1 MRGNDLRVL
10 SFPKEGENPYLNQLA
25 GHLERAGVVVDE
37 FSFPRAFSRRY
48 DVVHLHWPDTHLW
61 SESWWRSLG
70 KHIRLATLCLW
81 LRLRRTRIV
90 WTLHNLQTH
99 EKDHWIGA
107 TLFPRWFPRAC
118 TDVIALSP
126 SGLALLRQRYPALRR
141 VRAAI
146 VPHGHYR
153 DIFPPPVERRA
164 ARRALGLEPDR
175 TTFVFFGSIR
185 RYKNVPKLIEAF
197 RRLQGDDVQLVIAG
211 QPVVT
216 MRAGEVTAVAQG
228 DPRVYLNLRHIRD
241 SEIPV
246 FLGAADLVVTPFAD
260 VLNSGSVMLALSL
273 NRPVLA
279 PRLGALP
286 DLARVVG
293 ERWLQLY
300 DGTLEAGTLARA
312 GKAVAA
318 FGPEEAVDLSS
329 HDWPEITRA
338 TLAVYRQEPVGQPR
352 PAVTVDE
359 EGARVAAGTRS

>member
-1 MRGNDLRVL
+1 MSSVSLRVL
-10 SFPKEGENPYLNQLA
+10 SFPKQGENPYLNQLS

-70 KHIRLATLCLW
+70 KHIRLGALCLW

-107 TLFPRWFPRAC
+107 MLFPRWFPRAV

-126 SGLALLRQRYPALRR
+126 SGLAMMRHRHPALRR

-153 DIFPPPVERRA
+153 DTFPPALERAA
-164 ARRALGLEPDR
+164 ARRALGLDPGR
-175 TTFVFFGSIR
+175 TTYVFFGSIR
-185 RYKNVPKLIEAF
+185 RYKNVPKLIETF
-197 RRLQGDDVQLVIAG
+197 RRLEGEGAQLVIAG
-211 QPVVT
+211 QPVVN
-216 MRAGEVTAVAQG
+216 MRAGEVTAAAQG
-228 DPRVYLNLRHIRD
+228 DPRVYLFLRHIREE
-241 SEIPV
+241 EIPT
-246 FLGAADLVVTPFAD
+246 FIGAADLVVTPFAE

-273 NRPVLA
+273 GRPVLA

-286 DLARVVG
+286 DLVRAVG
-293 ERWLQLY
+293 RRWLQLY
-300 DGTLEAGTLARA
+300 DGPLEARTLERA
-312 GKAVAA
+312 GAA
-318 FGPEEAVDLSS
+318 AATIGPDESPDLSPY
-329 HDWPEITRA
+329 DWPEITRA
-338 TLAVYRQEPVGQPR
+338 TIAVYSQQPVEPRRAVVQEEVA
-352 PAVTVDE
+352 PA
-359 EGARVAAGTRS
+359 ASAATRS